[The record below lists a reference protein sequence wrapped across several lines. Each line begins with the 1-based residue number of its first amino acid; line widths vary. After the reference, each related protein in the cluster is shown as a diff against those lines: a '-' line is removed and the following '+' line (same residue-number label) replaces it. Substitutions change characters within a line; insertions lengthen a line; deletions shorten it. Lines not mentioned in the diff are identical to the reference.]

1 MCNPYENDKILGEY
15 LLFHF
20 GKEHQIMPW
29 SFGPQNGCH
38 FPLRTVDELVD
49 FSSIPTQSS
58 ALDLGCA
65 VGGSSFHLTHFFNKV
80 TGLDYSTFFIEAANH
95 LKAEGTLPYRFQLEG
110 DRYEEGIAEIS
121 RNHESVI
128 DFLTGD
134 ACNLPENIG
143 VFDLVHAA
151 NLICRLESPIKL
163 LERFHELVKPGG
175 QLVLATPFTWLE
187 EFTKKEHWLGSGNS
201 AEVLQKYLEPHF
213 LLEKKVELPFV
224 IREHRRKFQ
233 FSVSFGTRWRR
244 I

>member
-1 MCNPYENDKILGEY
+1 M
-15 LLFHF
+15 
-20 GKEHQIMPW
+20 
-29 SFGPQNGCH
+29 
-38 FPLRTVDELVD
+38 
-49 FSSIPTQSS
+49 
-58 ALDLGCA
+58 
-65 VGGSSFHLTHFFNKV
+65 
-80 TGLDYSTFFIEAANH
+80 
-95 LKAEGTLPYRFQLEG
+95 PYRFQLEG

-213 LLEKKVELPFV
+213 LLEKKVELPL
-224 IREHRRKFQ
+224 
-233 FSVSFGTRWRR
+233 
-244 I
+244 